1 MPKQPK
7 SSTPK
12 VRQICSKYPDEFLAT
27 PVGDLRYN
35 LCDVLVK
42 CDKKFFV
49 ENHRK
54 SKQHQGKLE
63 SNNKFQGKQTFL
75 RLDQINFK
83 EKVVS
88 SFLAAVSSTL

>member
-7 SSTPK
+7 SSTAK
-12 VRQICSKYPDEFLAT
+12 VRQICSEYPDEFLAT
-27 PVGDLRYN
+27 PAGDLRCN

-49 ENHRK
+49 ESRRK
-54 SKQHQGKLE
+54 SKQHQGIDKLE
-63 SNNKFQGKQTFL
+63 TNNKSQGKQTFL

-83 EKVVS
+83 EKES
-88 SFLAAVSSTL
+88 LNF